1 MTILIDIQKNYHSRR
16 FCYDFAFI
24 TIAIIIKKNIFDPDP
39 DAFKKFRSERIRNI
53 VLNLEGKG
61 LKGILVN
68 ALRVGSGPQSRDYIF
83 NIYML
88 DTVYYSFA
96 L

>member
-1 MTILIDIQKNYHSRR
+1 MILASLILPLLLKE
-16 FCYDFAFI
+16 
-24 TIAIIIKKNIFDPDP
+24 KKL
-39 DAFKKFRSERIRNI
+39 SERIRNI

-68 ALRVGSGPQSRDYIF
+68 ALRVGSGPQSRDYIY
-83 NIYML
+83 IYML